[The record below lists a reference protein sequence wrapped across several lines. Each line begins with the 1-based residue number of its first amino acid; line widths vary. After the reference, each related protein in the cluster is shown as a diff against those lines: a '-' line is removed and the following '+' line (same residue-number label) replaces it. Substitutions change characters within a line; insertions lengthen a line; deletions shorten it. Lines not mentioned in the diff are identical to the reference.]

1 MKSKFSIKWNSSKQ
15 PRKQRKYRY
24 NAPLHIKGKFVSTH
38 LSPELRK
45 KYNFRS
51 LRLKTGDKVKIMR
64 GQYKGKEEKVI
75 EIDLRRSKVYLDKI
89 IVTRIDGNTSKIPFK
104 ASNLMITDLDLSD
117 KKRKQK
123 IESKINKIQNTKGNK
138 ND

>member
-24 NAPLHIKGKFVSTH
+24 NAPLHIKGKFVSAH

>member
-75 EIDLRRSKVYLDKI
+75 EIDLSRSKVYLDKI

>member
-123 IESKINKIQNTKGNK
+123 IESKNAQ
-138 ND
+138 